1 MLSLVTGATGFVGSV
16 VTRQLV
22 TAGTDVRILR
32 RSHSKLDLLGEI
44 SGHVEHVVGDVRDPE
59 SLAVAMRGV
68 AHVYHT
74 AATVVMGPT
83 RVLGRLRLTNV
94 HGTACVVNAA
104 LAAGVQRMVHTSS
117 IAALGQAPNP
127 DSVRTEGT
135 PWQGSRL
142 NTPYA
147 ISKHEAELEIHR
159 GIAEGLDAVMVNPSV
174 IFGPGRPGENTMRL
188 AELVQSGWV
197 RKAPVGGSNVVDV
210 EDVAAGHIRAMTH
223 GTCGHR
229 YILGSENLSWRDIF
243 GTLARALGVAEPQS
257 GLRPWLALAVA
268 TAAEGWAALARKPAN
283 MTRVLARNLAQ
294 RYRYSNEKAVR
305 ELGCSFRPFE
315 ETAQRMAT
323 AICS

>member
-1 MLSLVTGATGFVGSV
+1 M
-16 VTRQLV
+16 

-44 SGHVEHVVGDVRDPE
+44 SGHVEHVVGDIRDPE

-68 AHVYHT
+68 SRVYHT
-74 AATVVMGPT
+74 AASVVMGPA

-127 DSVRTEGT
+127 GSLRTEDT

-159 GIAEGLDAVMVNPSV
+159 GIAEGLNAVMVNPSV
-174 IFGPGRPGENTMRL
+174 IFGPGRPGENTTRL
-188 AELVQSGWV
+188 TGLVQSGWV
-197 RKAPVGGSNVVDV
+197 RMAPVGATNVVDV
-210 EDVAAGHIRAMTH
+210 EDVAAGHIRAMTR
-223 GTCGHR
+223 GTCGRR

-243 GTLARALGVAEPQS
+243 GTLARALGVAEPQRA
-257 GLRPWLALAVA
+257 LRPWLALAVA
-268 TAAEGWAALARKPAN
+268 TAAEGWAALTRRPAN
-283 MTRVLARNLAQ
+283 MTRVLVRNLAQ
-294 RYRYSNEKAVR
+294 CYQYSNNRAVH

-315 ETAQRMAT
+315 ETAQRMA
-323 AICS
+323 AAFCN